1 MTECPELAGKVI
13 QRCLLYPD
21 GPYGP
26 EVLIEF
32 TDGTIFN
39 TCLKTSATLEAKL
52 LRKSDDEAKLVKEF
66 SPTVQASTSLA

>member
-1 MTECPELAGKVI
+1 MTSCDELAGKTV
-13 QRCLLYPD
+13 RSCSLYED

-32 TDGTIFN
+32 TDGTVFN

-52 LRKSDDEAKLVKEF
+52 LRKSEDEAELLKDF
-66 SPTVQASTSLA
+66 SPAV

>member
-1 MTECPELAGKVI
+1 MTSCDELVGKI
-13 QRCLLYPD
+13 IRSCSLYKD

-32 TDGTIFN
+32 TDGTVFN

-52 LRKSDDEAKLVKEF
+52 LRKSADEAELLKDF
-66 SPTVQASTSLA
+66 SPAI

>member
-1 MTECPELAGKVI
+1 MTECPEIQGKII
-13 QRCLLYPD
+13 QRCSLYHD

-32 TDGTIFN
+32 TDGTVFN

-52 LRKSDDEAKLVKEF
+52 LLKTGDEAELLKDF
-66 SPTVQASTSLA
+66 SPTA

>member
-1 MTECPELAGKVI
+1 MTQCPELEGKVVH
-13 QRCLLYPD
+13 RCSLYHE

-32 TDGTIFN
+32 TDGTVFN

-52 LRKSDDEAKLVKEF
+52 LRKSGDEAELLQDF
-66 SPTVQASTSLA
+66 SPAV